1 LFKNRKIR
9 LYFIYI
15 YYKKEI
21 KMPKIKKTKK
31 KVAITVDSDIYEFL
45 GNFENKSKCVEYLI
59 YKDIKECGLLKKEII
74 L

>member
-1 LFKNRKIR
+1 
-9 LYFIYI
+9 
-15 YYKKEI
+15 
-21 KMPKIKKTKK
+21 MPKIKKTKK